1 MTFGEGGDA
10 LGLFPGNH
18 RGAAGFPEVFV
29 GLVGESRNETFCFG
43 GGALEVEAWLVWGGC
58 GWGTSSE
65 GEEGDERLR
74 DHAREED
81 MERDAVEEVNALLE
95 GARWSEGG
103 VGC

>member
-1 MTFGEGGDA
+1 M
-10 LGLFPGNH
+10 
-18 RGAAGFPEVFV
+18 
-29 GLVGESRNETFCFG
+29 
-43 GGALEVEAWLVWGGC
+43 VWGGC